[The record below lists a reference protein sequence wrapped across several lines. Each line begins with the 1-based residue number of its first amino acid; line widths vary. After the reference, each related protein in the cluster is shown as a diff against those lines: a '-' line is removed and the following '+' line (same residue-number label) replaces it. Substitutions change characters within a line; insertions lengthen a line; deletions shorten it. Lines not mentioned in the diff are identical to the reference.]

1 MLPFAFTLTVLI
13 TSPTIISMRRYQI
26 TAITSHWRD
35 FTSPSYLV
43 PKDIHQEKVLYHNTL
58 CECTVKYQRTCTEGK
73 DRFMLETDIRI
84 S

>member
-1 MLPFAFTLTVLI
+1 MLPFAFTLTLLI
-13 TSPTIISMRRYQI
+13 TSPTI
-26 TAITSHWRD
+26 TSDNCHTNHWRD
-35 FTSPSYLV
+35 FLSPSYLV
-43 PKDIHQEKVLYHNTL
+43 PKDMYQEKVLYHNTL